1 MISAQQPWI
10 IRPSVYNTVYINR
23 LADHFVDTDIL
34 AADQL
39 PILMPSQ
46 KRIRMQSAQVG
57 LPCKQCDGT
66 EQLIRALF
74 CGFRLSQQHM
84 QI

>member
-10 IRPSVYNTVYINR
+10 ICVSVYNAVYINR
-23 LADHFVDTDIL
+23 LAGHFVDTDIL

-46 KRIRMQSAQVG
+46 KRIWMQGPQVG
-57 LPCKQCDGT
+57 LLCKQCDGI
-66 EQLIRALF
+66 EQLIRDFF